1 MVVLLVGMPTQ
12 RMVFFGVSTRCW
24 RRQFYALPSARGDSE
39 VPSSVFRLLCV
50 ERAMAQAHVVPRR
63 VGPCHVMVE
72 PQHFPAA
79 VLSSKAASPASTQQD
94 LDSLVVLGLDS
105 QTLAPGRPYILNFL
119 NIPKPF
125 RALQRD
131 PRNLSLKAQ
140 TLQRNPQS
148 LCSAR
153 GRAKAGLPTGR

>member
-1 MVVLLVGMPTQ
+1 MGIRLQVLEGVCRSSSERAGGRWIHEGKLRVSRPHK
-12 RMVFFGVSTRCW
+12 RVCLIKLWSFCWWVCPHNEWFF
-24 RRQFYALPSARGDSE
+24 SE
-39 VPSSVFRLLCV
+39 FLHVAGASSFTSSVFRLLCV

-119 NIPKPF
+119 NIP
-125 RALQRD
+125 
-131 PRNLSLKAQ
+131 N
-140 TLQRNPQS
+140 
-148 LCSAR
+148 
-153 GRAKAGLPTGR
+153 